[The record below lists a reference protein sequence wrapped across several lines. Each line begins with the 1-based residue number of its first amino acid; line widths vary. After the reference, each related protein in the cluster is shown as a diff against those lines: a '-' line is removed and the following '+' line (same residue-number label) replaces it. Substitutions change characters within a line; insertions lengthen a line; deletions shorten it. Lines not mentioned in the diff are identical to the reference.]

1 MAEWKKIIVSGSQA
15 HLTSVTASNLTD
27 NNILV
32 AGTGG
37 AVESSGIT
45 YDGSTLGLGSSVITS
60 TGATSIL
67 SGSFSGSVQGDGS
80 GLTGVTAAVDIDS
93 LSALGGT
100 GLHQTQDHFIFSDN
114 GTEKKITFSNLEDAI
129 FANISGDATVAAGG
143 ALTIAADSVEGTMLH
158 TSSADGTTMEL
169 SSDTLSVLKVPNALT
184 DTAGGGLT
192 DFSFDGSGAVNIAV
206 SGASALST
214 NGITKWSGDAF
225 VDSSLT
231 DNGSAIT
238 GTTSIQLTGASSNLS
253 GSFSGS
259 FQGDGGS
266 LTGIATILTVDDAS
280 STQNLDLIADDLQFL
295 GTANEIETAVTKVST
310 DVKVTIGLPDNV
322 TIGNNLTVTGD
333 LVVNG
338 DQTIL
343 SVTNLAVDDKF
354 IMLNSGSTTAGDESG
369 IVFGGSNGSA
379 NEGAALIW
387 NGDYNSN
394 DGRLAVANSVS
405 GTATSASPN
414 YFLAGVFTGSAAG
427 AATVQADHPGN
438 IRVDGSDIYIYV

>member
-1 MAEWKKIIVSGSQA
+1 MAEWKKIIVSGSDA
-15 HLTSVTASNLTD
+15 HLATVTASNLTND
-27 NNILV
+27 NILV

-80 GLTGVTAAVDIDS
+80 GLTGVTAAVDIDA

-266 LTGIATILTVDDAS
+266 LTGIATTLNVTDGSNPQAINLQSETLTFAS
-280 STQNLDLIADDLQFL
+280 AD
-295 GTANEIETAVTKVST
+295 ANEITVNTSTADT
-310 DVKVTIGLPDNV
+310 VTIGLPDNV

>member
-1 MAEWKKIIVSGSQA
+1 MAEWKKIIVSGSHA
-15 HLTSVTASNLTD
+15 HLASVTASNLTN

-37 AVESSGIT
+37 ALESSGIT
-45 YDGSTLGLGSSVITS
+45 YDGLTLALGASAINS
-60 TGATSIL
+60 TGATSLL
-67 SGSFSGSVQGDGS
+67 SGSFSGSFSGDGT
-80 GLTGVTAAVDIDS
+80 GLTGVVADSFDFDS
-93 LSALGGT
+93 LTAGT
-100 GLHQTQDHFIFSDN
+100 SIAQGDHLAFSDS

-143 ALTIAADSVEGTMLH
+143 ALTIAADSVEGTMLN
-158 TSSADGTTMEL
+158 TNAADTTTIEL

-238 GTTSIQLTGASSNLS
+238 GTTSIQLTGTSSNLS

-266 LTGIATILTVDDAS
+266 LTGIATTLNVTDGSNPQAINLQSETLTFAAA
-280 STQNLDLIADDLQFL
+280 N
-295 GTANEIETAVTKVST
+295 ANEITVST
-310 DVKVTIGLPDNV
+310 STADTVTIGLPDDV

-394 DGRLAVANSVS
+394 DGRLAVANSVNGS
-405 GTATSASPN
+405 ATSASPN

>member
-1 MAEWKKIIVSGSQA
+1 MAEWKKIIVSGSDA
-15 HLTSVTASNLTD
+15 HLASVTASNLTND
-27 NNILV
+27 NIV
-32 AGTGG
+32 VVGTGG
-37 AVESSGIT
+37 ALESSGLT
-45 YDGSTLGLGSSVITS
+45 YDGSTLALGSKNITS
-60 TGATSIL
+60 TSGTSNL
-67 SGSFSGSVQGDGS
+67 SGSFSGSFSGDGS
-80 GLTGVTAAVDIDS
+80 ALTGVTAAVDIDA

-169 SSDTLSVLKVPNALT
+169 SSDTLSVLKVPNSLT
-184 DTAGGGLT
+184 VDNDTIQLNSGT
-192 DFSFDGSGAVNIAV
+192 TFDGSGAKTISVKDGGIDTDALADNSVTTAKIAH
-206 SGASALST
+206 
-214 NGITKWSGDAF
+214 
-225 VDSSLT
+225 SL
-231 DNGSAIT
+231 GEA
-238 GTTSIQLTGASSNLS
+238 GTHQFT

-259 FQGDGGS
+259 FTGDGTG
-266 LTGIATILTVDDAS
+266 LTGLATTLTVDGDS
-280 STQNLDLIADDLQFL
+280 GTQDVSLTADDLQII
-295 GTANEIETAVTKVST
+295 GTSNEIETAVTKVSN
-310 DVKVTIGLPDNV
+310 DVKVTIGLPNDV

-394 DGRLAVANSVS
+394 DGRLAVANSVNGS
-405 GTATSASPN
+405 ATSASPN

>member
-1 MAEWKKIIVSGSQA
+1 MAEWKKIIVSGSDA
-15 HLTSVTASNLTD
+15 HLASVTASNLTND
-27 NNILV
+27 NIV
-32 AGTGG
+32 VVGTGG
-37 AVESSGIT
+37 ALESSGLT
-45 YDGSTLGLGSSVITS
+45 YDGSTFALGSKNITS
-60 TGATSIL
+60 TSGTSIL

-114 GTEKKITFSNLEDAI
+114 GIEKKITFSNLEDAI

-143 ALTIAADSVEGTMLH
+143 ALTIAADSVEGTMLN
-158 TSSADGTTMEL
+158 TNAADTTTIEL

-238 GTTSIQLTGASSNLS
+238 GTTSIQLTGTSSNLS

-266 LTGIATILTVDDAS
+266 LTGIATTLNLTDGSNPQAI
-280 STQNLDLIADDLQFL
+280 NLQSETLTFAAAN
-295 GTANEIETAVTKVST
+295 ANEITVST
-310 DVKVTIGLPDNV
+310 STADTVTIGLPDDV

-354 IMLNSGSTTAGDESG
+354 IMLNSGSTTTGDESG

-394 DGRLAVANSVS
+394 DGRLAVANSVNGS
-405 GTATSASPN
+405 ATSASPN